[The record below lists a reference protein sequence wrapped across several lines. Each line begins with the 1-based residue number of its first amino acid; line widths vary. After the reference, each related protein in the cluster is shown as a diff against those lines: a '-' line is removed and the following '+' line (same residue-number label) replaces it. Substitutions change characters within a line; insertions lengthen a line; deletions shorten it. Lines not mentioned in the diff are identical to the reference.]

1 MDSFNYYDYLGG
13 WKMRRKFT
21 SCEEETTLS
30 EGLGREAWIKLK
42 LNRRAKVKSV
52 TTLDIVLFF

>member
-1 MDSFNYYDYLGG
+1 
-13 WKMRRKFT
+13 MRRKFT